1 MTATK
6 HSLIRFPRVRALRAV
21 AIALALARRRLGA
34 RRNIGTTAT
43 RAAIAAILLFAA
55 LAPAAR
61 ADYAVLQSG
70 QRIHITSYEN
80 LGETIRLTMPG
91 GTLEIPADSL
101 LQIDPE
107 DTFLPVKLKLL
118 DVPFANFIADSAQ
131 THGVAPELVASVIA
145 VESNFN
151 PNAVSLKSARGLMQL
166 MPRTAARFG
175 VTNVFDPRQNIDAGT
190 RYLKELLLRYNGDLA
205 LTLAAYNAGP
215 DRVEQ
220 FQTVPPYRETRT
232 YVRRVTDKFQKTRK
246 SSGRI
251 LALQ

>member
-1 MTATK
+1 M
-6 HSLIRFPRVRALRAV
+6 IRFPWAAAKRTAGAAFVLLAV
-21 AIALALARRRLGA
+21 
-34 RRNIGTTAT
+34 
-43 RAAIAAILLFAA
+43 

-70 QRIHITSYEN
+70 QRIHITGYES

-101 LQIDPE
+101 LRIDPE
-107 DTFLPVKLKLL
+107 DTFPPVKLKLL

-145 VESNFN
+145 AESNFN
-151 PNAVSLKSARGLMQL
+151 PNAISVKSARGLMQL
-166 MPRTAARFG
+166 MPATAARFG

-190 RYLKELLLRYNGDLA
+190 RYLKDLLRRYNGDLA

-220 FQTVPPYRETRT
+220 FRTVPPYRETRN
-232 YVRRVTDKFQKTRK
+232 YVRQVTEQFKKNVK
-246 SSGRI
+246 SSGQI
-251 LALQ
+251 SSQ